1 MSTPRITFQIGFQI
15 CSYQSYNRRTTRLNA
30 VFSPFIEKAL
40 QEIDGEREREAILR
54 IVDSMPIVILK
65 EPRPS

>member
-1 MSTPRITFQIGFQI
+1 
-15 CSYQSYNRRTTRLNA
+15 
-30 VFSPFIEKAL
+30 VFSPLIEKAL